1 MIVTLHEEQ
10 KRVQKAVN
18 NSLAHVQEDP
28 WLTQRVLAN
37 AKGEEPV
44 VKKISTSM
52 ILVIVMLCLVIT
64 AIAAGVIYNQD
75 WWWNNRNI
83 YEKEYEPEKY
93 EAIIA
98 NMVENPEQTQC
109 EDDQVQLTI
118 QDVSW
123 APEADIMTISFKATP
138 KNPNQDELHSMWAL
152 DTDGSYIGEGGS
164 ITVTD
169 DSEDRAM
176 HWLWRTDIGLE
187 DSGGYGQIPGYGPVF
202 DMMDDSSKH
211 LLLLDYTGTNIIIN
225 SDEIENAVDM
235 FPMESSMD
243 MFRTTAG
250 DVYFVG
256 EFDLSWLR
264 EEYDQ
269 EMRDRAKENPDMKEY
284 YDQKIAK
291 AQMARARIDNGG
303 ITCILT
309 YKVVEYTEGMDDTD
323 LYTSGGGR
331 SVQFIIRPEQ

>member
-1 MIVTLHEEQ
+1 MTLHEEQ
-10 KRVQKAVN
+10 KKVQKAIN
-18 NSLAHVQEDP
+18 HSLAHVQEDP
-28 WLTQRVLAN
+28 WLAQRVLAN

-44 VKKISTSM
+44 VKKISASM
-52 ILVIVMLCLVIT
+52 ILVIVLLCLAIT
-64 AIAAGVIYNQD
+64 AIAAGIIYNQD
-75 WWWNNRNI
+75 WWWNNRNSM
-83 YEKEYEPEKY
+83 EKSDKPELY
-93 EAIIA
+93 EAVMA
-98 NMVENPEQTQC
+98 NMVENPEQIQC

-138 KNPNQDELHSMWAL
+138 KHPNQDELHSMWAL

-164 ITVTD
+164 VTVTD

-187 DSGGYGQIPGYGPVF
+187 GSGGYGHIPGYGPVS
-202 DMMDDSSKH
+202 DMMDDRSMH

-225 SDEIENAVDM
+225 SDEAENAVDM

-243 MFRTTAG
+243 MFRTTSG

-256 EFDLSWLR
+256 KFDLSWLR

-269 EMRDRAKENPDMKEY
+269 EMRQRAEETPDMKEY
-284 YDQKIAK
+284 YDQRISIAQ
-291 AQMARARIDNGG
+291 AARERIGKEG

-309 YKVVEYTEGMDDTD
+309 YRVVEYTEEMDDMD
-323 LYTSGGGR
+323 LYTNESGR
-331 SVQFIIRPEQ
+331 SVQFIIRPKQ